1 MCLAPEALRSTI
13 FQLHSGIGFAP
24 GQSLLSAATLDHN
37 ASDDVDWIMCE
48 ARMPELRRNACGG
61 LSVLWFSI
69 TVECQAP
76 VRFAEHERGFK
87 GGIVHGMFEHAITD
101 CSRSLFLQLSEK
113 ANSRRS
119 RYALFPPLDR
129 KRHYRTGEEIK
140 FGVVLFGAAC
150 EVWDDV
156 LAALLSRGAL
166 TLGAG
171 RSVLWVMRI
180 EALHPHRIPQLI
192 FDRQTGY
199 LEDEPGNIA
208 IAPANGARADSAVLQ
223 FLTPVTVSSAAQRA
237 RSLDAI
243 PLSLKRCVRALRR
256 RVSELEPS
264 LAGQYGFDSDDWAAL
279 EHHLR
284 DVAISRT
291 TNRLVEW
298 RYGSST
304 KPRPVTL
311 RGQLGKVEYRG
322 DIPAPVVSLL
332 QLGEWTGM
340 GQRTTLGQG
349 WYRFTHEIPKGAVRV
364 ESNVQDAQE
373 DIQ

>member
-1 MCLAPEALRSTI
+1 M
-13 FQLHSGIGFAP
+13 
-24 GQSLLSAATLDHN
+24 
-37 ASDDVDWIMCE
+37 
-48 ARMPELRRNACGG
+48 
-61 LSVLWFSI
+61 LWFSI
-69 TVECQAP
+69 TVECQAS
-76 VRFAEHERGFK
+76 VRFAEHEHGFK
-87 GGIVHGMFEHAITD
+87 GGIFHGMFERAITD
-101 CSRSLFLQLSEK
+101 CSRTLFLQLSEK

-140 FGVVLFGAAC
+140 FGVVLFGTAC

-166 TLGAG
+166 TLGAD
-171 RSVLWVMRI
+171 RALLDVIRI
-180 EALHPHRIPQLI
+180 EALHPCRIPQML
-192 FDRQTGY
+192 FDRQNGY
-199 LEDEPGNIA
+199 LEDEPENFA
-208 IAPANGARADSAVLQ
+208 IPPANGASVESAVLQ
-223 FLTPVTVSSAAQRA
+223 FLTPVTISSAAQRA

-243 PLSLKRCVRALRR
+243 PLSLKRCVRALRQ

-264 LAGQYGFDSDDWAAL
+264 LAAHYGFDGDDWGAL

-291 TNRLVEW
+291 NNRLVEW

-311 RGQLGKVEYRG
+311 RGQLGRVEYRG
-322 DIPAPVVSLL
+322 DIPAPVISLL

-349 WYRFTHEIPKGAVRV
+349 WFRFTPGMLEDSMRVHRRVTTSPIHEQGG
-364 ESNVQDAQE
+364 
-373 DIQ
+373 